1 MANPTAFSGKD
12 VMFSLTAAGP
22 AGAGATTEILEG
34 FAGVSDAIKFD
45 ESQEIVTYRE
55 GMDGYLFF
63 AQTGRQGGVVTIKM
77 LPSSP
82 KLGFLFTNAQLQKSG
97 MNISWAGKLVLVS
110 QKINAVLDKGMM
122 LTYPTFATIGMN
134 NIDDYQFS
142 FYFAVINSTF
152 DQFDGNI
159 FAGGQLV
166 GAT

>member
-12 VMFSLTAAGP
+12 VMFELTAAGP
-22 AGAGATTEILEG
+22 GGAGATTEILEG

-63 AQTGRQGGVVTIKM
+63 AQTGRKGGVVTIKM

-82 KLGFLFTNAQLQKSG
+82 KLNFLFTNSELQKSG
-97 MNISWAGKLVLVS
+97 MNISWAGELVLVS
-110 QKINAVLDKGMM
+110 QKISAKLNKGMM
-122 LTYPTFATIGMN
+122 LTSPTFATIGMN

-142 FYFAVINSTF
+142 FYFTEILASYG
-152 DQFDGNI
+152 QFDGNV

-166 GAT
+166 TA